1 MKSGE
6 TIKFK
11 IILCLALI
19 VSGVL
24 FGCTSIKPSVEPSVR
39 LESCSPPGDVRQI
52 YSDSD
57 YQFGFLRH
65 DTRADVLVFSQ
76 ARQQWKRITE
86 VSLANAKLGQSPKL
100 ASINMDF
107 AYVYKGRDYAPLPLH
122 DTTGAYA
129 ILPDKIEFD
138 ANRKIYLIYFNSNWR
153 DVSVTTKLEI
163 QRITTKLEIQKKD
176 LDELFKTK

>member
-1 MKSGE
+1 MDTLKS
-6 TIKFK
+6 K
-11 IILCLALI
+11 IILCLAL
-19 VSGVL
+19 VL
-24 FGCTSIKPSVEPSVR
+24 SNGLGGCTSVKPSVR
-39 LESCSPPGDVRQI
+39 LESRQLPGNFKQI
-52 YSDSD
+52 YADSH
-57 YQFGFLRH
+57 YQFGFTRH

-86 VSLANAKLGQSPKL
+86 VSLANAKLGESPKL

-107 AYVYKGRDYAPLPLH
+107 AYVYQGRDYAPLPLH
-122 DTTGAYA
+122 DTTGHYD

-153 DVSVTTKLEI
+153 DVSVTTESEV

>member
-6 TIKFK
+6 TIKLK

-19 VSGVL
+19 VNGVL
-24 FGCTSIKPSVEPSVR
+24 FGCTSVQPSVR
-39 LESCSPPGDVRQI
+39 LASSQTPDNFKQL
-52 YSDSD
+52 YADANF
-57 YQFGFLRH
+57 QFSFVRH
-65 DTRADVLVFSQ
+65 DTRADVFVFSQ

-107 AYVYKGRDYAPLPLH
+107 AYVYKGRDYAPLPLR
-122 DTTGAYA
+122 DTTGDYA

-138 ANRKIYLIYFNSNWR
+138 ANRKIYLIYINSNWR
-153 DVSVTTKLEI
+153 DVSVTTESEI
-163 QRITTKLEIQKKD
+163 QRITTKLEIRKKD

>member
-1 MKSGE
+1 MKFDE
-6 TIKFK
+6 TIKLK
-11 IILCLALI
+11 IILCFAL
-19 VSGVL
+19 VLSGGL
-24 FGCTSIKPSVEPSVR
+24 FGCISIKPSVH
-39 LESCSPPGDVRQI
+39 LESCQSPGNFRQI
-52 YSDSD
+52 YADSN
-57 YQFGFLRH
+57 YQFGFMWH
-65 DTRADVLVFSQ
+65 DTQADVLVFSQ
-76 ARQQWKRITE
+76 AHQQWKRITE

-138 ANRKIYLIYFNSNWR
+138 AKRKIYLIYFNSNWR